1 VSDLFTVHFTTL
13 LAIIGMGLATYSTRL
28 SGLLLMR
35 GVVVQGRL
43 KAALDAVPPAVLM
56 AVITPTVFM
65 TGKAETIAAVATA
78 TAAYFRLPLL
88 LVIGVGMVSVV
99 GLRFGPR
106 FFG

>member
-1 VSDLFTVHFTTL
+1 MSNIFTVHFTTF

-65 TGKAETIAAVATA
+65 TGRAETMAAIVTAIAAVL
-78 TAAYFRLPLL
+78 RLPLL
-88 LVIGVGMVSVV
+88 VVIMAGMLSVV
-99 GLRFGPR
+99 GLRYFIQ
-106 FFG
+106 

>member
-1 VSDLFTVHFTTL
+1 MSSIFTVHFLTL

-65 TGKAETIAAVATA
+65 TGRAETLAAIVTA
-78 TAAYFRLPLL
+78 ITAYLRLPLL
-88 LVIGVGMVSVV
+88 IVILVGMLSVV
-99 GLRFGPR
+99 GLRLVIQ
-106 FFG
+106 

>member
-1 VSDLFTVHFTTL
+1 MSGLLTVHFTTL

-35 GVVVQGRL
+35 GVAVQGRL

-65 TGKAETIAAVATA
+65 TGTAETLAAGA
-78 TAAYFRLPLL
+78 TAAAAYYRLPLL
-88 LVIGVGMVSVV
+88 VVILVGVASVV
-99 GLRFGPR
+99 LFRHLF
-106 FFG
+106 

>member
-1 VSDLFTVHFTTL
+1 MSGLLTVHFTTL

-56 AVITPTVFM
+56 AVITPTIFM
-65 TGKAETIAAVATA
+65 TGRAELIAGVVTAIAA
-78 TAAYFRLPLL
+78 YLRLPLL
-88 LVIGVGMVSVV
+88 LVIAIGMTCVV
-99 GLRFGPR
+99 GLRWLIL
-106 FFG
+106 

>member
-1 VSDLFTVHFTTL
+1 MSSIFTVHFSTL

-65 TGKAETIAAVATA
+65 TGRAETLAAIVTA
-78 TAAYFRLPLL
+78 ITAYLRLPLL
-88 LVIGVGMVSVV
+88 IVILVGMLSVV
-99 GLRFGPR
+99 GLRYFIQ
-106 FFG
+106 

>member
-1 VSDLFTVHFTTL
+1 MSGILTIHFTTL

-56 AVITPTVFM
+56 AVITPTIFM
-65 TGKAETIAAVATA
+65 TGRAELIAGAVTAIAA
-78 TAAYFRLPLL
+78 YLRLPLL
-88 LVIGVGMVSVV
+88 LVIAIGMMCVV
-99 GLRFGPR
+99 GLRWLIL
-106 FFG
+106 